1 MNPLAW
7 DAAGVTLMSQ
17 EGQRLAIN
25 PPRAELRRYP
35 RARVAWK
42 VIIETPGSRP
52 RMRKTVDIS
61 PFGVKVR
68 FEERLPPGAPARLRF
83 SVPDRRPLQLNSI
96 VWRTDPDGPV
106 FVFVGISEEEL
117 TRMKG
122 LVDLY
127 RGAA

>member
-1 MNPLAW
+1 
-7 DAAGVTLMSQ
+7 MSQ
-17 EGQRLAIN
+17 EGQGLAIDQ
-25 PPRAELRRYP
+25 PRAELRRYP

-42 VIIETPGSRP
+42 VIIEMPGSRP

-68 FEERLPPGAPARLRF
+68 YEGRLPDGAPARLRF
-83 SVPDRRPLQLNSI
+83 SVPDRQPLQLNSI
-96 VWRTDPDGPV
+96 VWRSDPDGPV
-106 FVFVGISEEEL
+106 FVFVGITDEQL

-127 RGAA
+127 RGVA